1 MGASTYLG
9 KPVSID
15 SFLAGAKRP
24 KVPNKMNSLATSAG
38 ALALVFGGAL
48 LGAFLGSKL
57 PKHHLSAENKE
68 VVRLAMALVGTL
80 TGIALG
86 LLIGSAKSYYDTENN
101 EFTQV
106 SADVALLG
114 HLLQYYG
121 PEANEAHESL
131 RLAVE
136 RVLAENWPN
145 ERVENWKPSMKGGH
159 IPEVYEKLRA
169 LAPKDEEHRMMQ
181 SEALGLLRNL
191 AQLRWLIIA
200 QSNTTILRP
209 LLLVM
214 TFWMTSI
221 FLSWGLFSRANTLSI
236 TTFFVAALC
245 VSGAIFLI
253 LELYTPFGGAL
264 RLSSAPLRLAYDSLS
279 Q

>member
-1 MGASTYLG
+1 
-9 KPVSID
+9 
-15 SFLAGAKRP
+15 
-24 KVPNKMNSLATSAG
+24 MNSIAISATAF
-38 ALALVFGGAL
+38 ALVFGGAL
-48 LGAFLGSKL
+48 IGALLGARL
-57 PKHHLSAENKE
+57 PKHHLIDENKE

-80 TGIALG
+80 TGMALG
-86 LLIGSAKSYYDTENN
+86 LLIGSAKTYYDTQSN
-101 EFTQV
+101 ELTQV
-106 SADVALLG
+106 SANVALLG

-121 PEANEAHESL
+121 PEANEAQESL

-136 RVLAENWPN
+136 RVLVENWPN
-145 ERVENWKPSMKGGH
+145 QRAENWKPSAKAGH
-159 IPEVYEKLRA
+159 VQEVYEKIRA

-181 SEALGLLRNL
+181 SEAIGLLRNL

-209 LLLVM
+209 LLYVM
-214 TFWMTSI
+214 IFWITSI
-221 FLSWGLFSRANTLSI
+221 FVSWGLFSRANTITI

-253 LELYTPFGGAL
+253 LELYTPYGGL
-264 RLSSAPLRLAYDSLS
+264 LHVSSAPLRLAYDSLS

>member
-1 MGASTYLG
+1 MS
-9 KPVSID
+9 SIAI
-15 SFLAGAKRP
+15 SVGVF
-24 KVPNKMNSLATSAG
+24 
-38 ALALVFGGAL
+38 ALAFGGAL
-48 LGAFLGSKL
+48 LGAFLGSRL
-57 PKHHLSAENKE
+57 PKHHLSEENKE

-80 TGIALG
+80 TGMALG
-86 LLIGSAKSYYDTENN
+86 LLIGSAKTYYDTQSN
-101 EFTQV
+101 ELTQA
-106 SADVALLG
+106 SANVALLG

-121 PEANEAHESL
+121 PEANEAQESL

-145 ERVENWKPSMKGGH
+145 ERAENWKPLMKAGH
-159 IPEVYEKLRA
+159 IQEVYERLRA

-209 LLLVM
+209 LLFVM
-214 TFWMTSI
+214 IFWMTSI
-221 FLSWGLFSRANTLSI
+221 FVSWGLFSRANAMSV

-253 LELYTPFGGAL
+253 LELYMPYEGFL
-264 RLSSAPLRLAYDSLS
+264 RLSSAPLRIAYDSLGR
-279 Q
+279 